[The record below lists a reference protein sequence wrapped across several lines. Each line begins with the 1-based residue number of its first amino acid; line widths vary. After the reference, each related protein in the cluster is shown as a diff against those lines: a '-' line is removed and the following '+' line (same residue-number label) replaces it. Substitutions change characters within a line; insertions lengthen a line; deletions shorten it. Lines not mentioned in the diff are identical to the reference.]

1 MAEHHPTCLR
11 KEKIM
16 TITVTVNINDADE
29 KAMLNDLLDIDAWV
43 QAAVV
48 GKINN
53 CKKRM
58 ANNATAVLKA
68 DASVE
73 AMPAT
78 DDGLIDALLA
88 RDDYKNRAER
98 DAADNL

>member
-1 MAEHHPTCLR
+1 M
-11 KEKIM
+11 
-16 TITVTVNINDADE
+16 TVTVTVEISDINA
-29 KAMLNDLLDIDAWV
+29 KVLLNDLLDIDDWV

-58 ANNATAVLKA
+58 ANEATAVLKA

-73 AMPAT
+73 SMPAT
-78 DDGLIDALLA
+78 DDGLITALLA
-88 RDDYKNRAER
+88 RDDYKTRAER
-98 DAADNL
+98 DAASSP